1 MGFTIPAVQPRL
13 LMEGHL
19 PAVEATTPT
28 VRKTAL
34 NPVHRRMG
42 AKMVEFNGWDMP
54 VEYPSAGGIITEH
67 KPVRTGGG
75 GFHVGPIGDIRLSR
89 PRAPAPG
96 QPLSV
101 DDAF

>member
-54 VEYPSAGGIITEH
+54 VEYPSAGRNIPEH
-67 KPVRTGGG
+67 HAGRLG
-75 GFHVGPIGDIRLSR
+75 VGVFPGDQIGDHPR
-89 PRAPAPG
+89 PRPCGHAGHHAKYTT
-96 QPLSV
+96 
-101 DDAF
+101 